1 MDRKEPGAWRV
12 FSIGKM
18 WPHADSTLWTP
29 WRCAW
34 WRHGRACGG
43 QRSHCWIPHNPTGAL
58 IFQPPAAMLSIMASK
73 PFWNLFAFLHFNF
86 IISSGR
92 LRNRWGA
99 GRGTEGQDAA
109 FSFRSMSIRSP
120 QQAISTWIGL
130 WKPTAHLSK
139 LSHAD
144 TACCKNTSD

>member
-58 IFQPPAAMLSIMASK
+58 IFQPPAAMLSITASK

-99 GRGTEGQDAA
+99 GRGTGCCFFFQIYEYQESPTSNKHLD
-109 FSFRSMSIRSP
+109 RSLEAHRTP
-120 QQAISTWIGL
+120 LQAQPCWHCML
-130 WKPTAHLSK
+130 
-139 LSHAD
+139 
-144 TACCKNTSD
+144 